1 MRFLYN
7 KCESSKNVTPGRD
20 FHGTVISTGC
30 AKKYHVGDH
39 VVGIIPPLDNN
50 GALSEFISPSS
61 KFSIL
66 LLMKI
71 VFKRE
76 NNS

>member
-1 MRFLYN
+1 M
-7 KCESSKNVTPGRD
+7 TPGRD

-61 KFSIL
+61 KFSKL
-66 LLMKI
+66 LFI
-71 VFKRE
+71 
-76 NNS
+76 N